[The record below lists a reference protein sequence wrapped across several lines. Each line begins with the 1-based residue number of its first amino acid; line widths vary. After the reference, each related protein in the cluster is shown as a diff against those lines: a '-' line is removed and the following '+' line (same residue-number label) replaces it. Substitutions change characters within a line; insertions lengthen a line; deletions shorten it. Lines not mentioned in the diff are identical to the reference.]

1 MTEKLTAADYNA
13 SLKKPAGK
21 KRVMGA
27 VPTEFNGIKFHS
39 KKEAKR
45 YGELLILEAAGE
57 ISNLE
62 RQVKFPLIGRDGPIL
77 TPTGRQKHYVADFHY
92 VDWKLD
98 GIWVIEDAK
107 GHQTDI
113 SELKCAI
120 MAAQGQPVTLS

>member
-1 MTEKLTAADYNA
+1 MTEKISAADYNA
-13 SLKKPAGK
+13 SLAKAPAK

-45 YGELLILEAAGE
+45 YGELMLLEQAGE
-57 ISNLE
+57 ISNLD
-62 RQVKFPLIGRDGPIL
+62 RQVRFPLIGRDGPIL
-77 TPTGRQKHYVADFHY
+77 TPTGRQKYYVADFYY
-92 VDWKLD
+92 VDWSLN

-107 GHQTDI
+107 GYQTDI
-113 SELKCAI
+113 SEIKCAI